1 MIKKAISVLLV
12 NTLLLGQ
19 AQSLQNNIETVAVFD
34 FTANSVSASVAQT
47 LSDRLRIELTAYPD
61 LYALERN
68 RIDAVLEEQA
78 IQLSG
83 CVDECLVEVGQLL
96 GASSIITGSIG
107 KVGSFHTINARKIN
121 ATTGKVEN
129 AFGYDS
135 KYNIDE
141 LLVSGM
147 KEVAYQIAKGDNRS
161 TTIQSIPK
169 PPSVAP
175 EPFDPVTGIVYGI
188 GCVAGF
194 IIIATMVLVID
205 VFAEILNN

>member
-1 MIKKAISVLLV
+1 MINTILLCQLQ
-12 NTLLLGQ
+12 TLK
-19 AQSLQNNIETVAVFD
+19 SNIETVAVFD
-34 FTANSVSASVAQT
+34 FTGNSVSSSVVQT
-47 LSDRLRIELTAYPD
+47 LSDRLRIELTAYKN
-61 LYALERN
+61 LYVVERS

-121 ATTGKVEN
+121 ASTGKVEN

-135 KYNIDE
+135 KYSIDE
-141 LLVSGM
+141 LLVTGM

-161 TTIQSIPK
+161 ITKQSIPK
-169 PPSVAP
+169 PPPVIK
-175 EPFDPVTGIVYGI
+175 EPFNPVDGIIYGI
-188 GCVAGF
+188 TCVTVG
-194 IIIATMVLVID
+194 ILIATMVLVFDIITS
-205 VFAEILNN
+205 EISND